1 MKKFLSAA
9 LISILL
15 LSGTVY
21 AGNISEKEKAT
32 IQKAIAGM
40 IGVDATRVESSGAKK
55 VFAATIYL
63 VDLFRE
69 GADGSRFGMGKFI
82 LAQIGA
88 TFVEPEGTQTNKT
101 MPMLKSIIKN
111 DFRLNS
117 QKDAESLQDA
127 LDSIY
132 KISSLSDQNAKAIIQ
147 KGNEWIFV
155 RGTFF
160 KKKKGFIFKVN
171 KGVITEIQYS
181 LGIEM

>member
-1 MKKFLSAA
+1 MKNFFSAV

-15 LSGTVY
+15 LSVTVY

-69 GADGSRFGMGKFI
+69 GADGSRFGMGKFL

-88 TFVEPEGTQTNKT
+88 AFVEPEGTQTSKT
-101 MPMLKSIIKN
+101 MPNLKSIIKN

-117 QKDAESLQDA
+117 QKDAEFLQDA

-132 KISSLSDQNAKAIIQ
+132 KIGSSSDQKAKAIIQ

-155 RGTFF
+155 RGAFF
-160 KKKKGFIFKVN
+160 KKKKGFVFKVD

>member
-1 MKKFLSAA
+1 MKFFLLAA
-9 LISILL
+9 LISSLL

-21 AGNISEKEKAT
+21 AGNISEKEKAM
-32 IQKAIAGM
+32 IQKVMAGM

-69 GADGSRFGMGKFI
+69 GANGSRFGMGNFI
-82 LAQIGA
+82 LAQIGD
-88 TFVEPEGTQTNKT
+88 TFVEPEGTETSKA
-101 MPMLKSIIKN
+101 MPKLKSIIKN

-117 QKDAESLQDA
+117 QKDAEFLQDA

-132 KISSLSDQNAKAIIQ
+132 KISSSSDQKEKAIIQ

-155 RGTFF
+155 RGAFF

-171 KGVITEIQYS
+171 KGVITEIKYS

>member
-1 MKKFLSAA
+1 MKKILSAA
-9 LISILL
+9 LISMLL
-15 LSGTVY
+15 LSGAVY

-40 IGVDATRVESSGAKK
+40 IGVDATRVESSGARK
-55 VFAATIYL
+55 VFAATVYL

-88 TFVEPEGTQTNKT
+88 TFVEPEGTETSKP
-101 MPMLKSIIKN
+101 MPNLKSIIKN
-111 DFRLNS
+111 DFRLYS
-117 QKDAESLQDA
+117 QKDAESLQEA

-181 LGIEM
+181 LGVDL